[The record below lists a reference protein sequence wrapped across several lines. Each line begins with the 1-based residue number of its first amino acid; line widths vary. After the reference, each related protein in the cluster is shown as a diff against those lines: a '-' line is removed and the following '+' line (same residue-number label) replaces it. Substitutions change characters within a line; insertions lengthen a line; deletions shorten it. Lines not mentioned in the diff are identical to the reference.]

1 MPGTNKCGGL
11 LNSWK
16 AMKLLRYLPGLLC
29 ALLAAPALA
38 QTDTI
43 LRTNGEE
50 VRGRVLTISPVELS
64 YLPSAGPVGQALL
77 LDTLRLPVASVF
89 LVRYANGTRDLLQP
103 LAPAAA
109 SAAPENGPFR
119 DQTAYQRLQRGKAD
133 ALTQYRGD
141 SFGGALGATIL
152 LGPLVG
158 IAPTVAIGSTP
169 VKPHNL
175 NAAAPALLLDPSY
188 AAGYR
193 QEAGRLKRRR
203 AWAGYGTG
211 VGIYALLI
219 GIAVA
224 AVSQ

>member
-1 MPGTNKCGGL
+1 MN
-11 LNSWK
+11 
-16 AMKLLRYLPGLLC
+16 LLRYLPGLLC

-64 YLPSAGPVGQALL
+64 YVPSAGPGGQALL

-89 LVRYANGTRDLLQP
+89 LVRYANGTRELLQP
-103 LAPAAA
+103 TPAP
-109 SAAPENGPFR
+109 STPDGGPFR
-119 DQTAYQRLQRGKAD
+119 DQTAGQRLQRGKAD

-158 IAPTVAIGSTP
+158 IAPTVAISSAP

-175 NAAAPALLLDPSY
+175 NATAPALLLDPSY